1 MARVTTD
8 LGPNESLNVTRI
20 DPKKNHPIPPY
31 FAMGRFGTSRHRIK
45 GVDVPHIFSTL
56 SGKSSWFFWYLAGFR
71 EYETNLCDLR
81 KLHMTATERGRVT
94 RAYAELRKEK
104 LVIRVTKGTYL
115 INPKIIL
122 PDFPRFDAI
131 WDKWVA
137 TCTKQSVPFE

>member
-1 MARVTTD
+1 
-8 LGPNESLNVTRI
+8 LSFN
-20 DPKKNHPIPPY
+20 
-31 FAMGRFGTSRHRIK
+31 F
-45 GVDVPHIFSTL
+45 FSTL
-56 SGKSSWFFWYLAGFR
+56 SGKSSWFFWYLAEFR

-81 KLHMTATERGRVT
+81 KLHMNMTTTEKGRVT

-122 PDFPRFDAI
+122 PDFSRFDAI

-137 TCTKQSVPFE
+137 TCTKQGVPFE